1 MKSFDEIISKN
12 VKKEFEKFKQE
23 QISRLPITVFENAG
37 KIHFYN
43 EIFTYIQ
50 NNTLGDIF
58 NANELKALAEC
69 KTKLIS
75 LMYDEYC
82 SKENLSIT
90 NWEAI
95 QEIFESYLK

>member
-1 MKSFDEIISKN
+1 MSYNEIITKN
-12 VKKEFEKFKQE
+12 AKKEFDKFKKE
-23 QISRLPITVFENAG
+23 QISRLSITVFENAG

-50 NNTLGDIF
+50 NNTLDDIF
-58 NANELKALAEC
+58 GKNELKVLAEC
-69 KTKLIS
+69 KTNLIS

>member
-1 MKSFDEIISKN
+1 MSYDEIISKN
-12 VKKEFEKFKQE
+12 VKKEFEEFKKE
-23 QISRLPITVFENAG
+23 QISKLPITVFENAG

-43 EIFTYIQ
+43 EIFTYIN
-50 NNTLGDIF
+50 NNTLEDIF
-58 NANELKALAEC
+58 SKNELKVLAEC
-69 KTKLIS
+69 QTSLIS

-95 QEIFESYLK
+95 QAIFESYLK

>member
-1 MKSFDEIISKN
+1 MSYDEIISKN
-12 VKKEFEKFKQE
+12 VKKEFEEFKKE

-43 EIFTYIQ
+43 EIFTYVH
-50 NNTLGDIF
+50 NNALEDIF
-58 NANELKALAEC
+58 CKEELETLAEC
-69 KTKLIS
+69 KTSLIS

-82 SKENLSIT
+82 SKENLSIA

-95 QEIFESYLK
+95 EKIFESYLK

>member
-1 MKSFDEIISKN
+1 MSYDEIISKN
-12 VKKEFEKFKQE
+12 AKKEFEEFKKE
-23 QISRLPITVFENAG
+23 QISRLSITVFENAG

-50 NNTLGDIF
+50 NNKLDDIF
-58 NANELKALAEC
+58 SENELKTLAEC

-82 SKENLSIT
+82 SKENLNIS

-95 QEIFESYLK
+95 QEIFESYLE

>member
-1 MKSFDEIISKN
+1 MSYNEIITKN
-12 VKKEFEKFKQE
+12 AKKEFDKFKKE
-23 QISRLPITVFENAG
+23 QISRLSITVFENAG

-50 NNTLGDIF
+50 NNTLDDIF
-58 NANELKALAEC
+58 SENELKVLAEC
-69 KTKLIS
+69 KTNLIS